1 VPGGKRQFK
10 AARPLQFSL
19 GFASLRFDKIG
30 SSARRLRRS
39 CPRALTCLSPPRVPP
54 SSLTSVKETTTMTI
68 EQQIEELRAEARNA
82 ETLQQR
88 RAIEAE
94 LALMI
99 AERDVILAELDGRID
114 PEPPF

>member
-1 VPGGKRQFK
+1 M
-10 AARPLQFSL
+10 
-19 GFASLRFDKIG
+19 
-30 SSARRLRRS
+30 
-39 CPRALTCLSPPRVPP
+39 
-54 SSLTSVKETTTMTI
+54 TT

-99 AERDVILAELDGRID
+99 AERDVIWAELDSRID

>member
-1 VPGGKRQFK
+1 M
-10 AARPLQFSL
+10 
-19 GFASLRFDKIG
+19 
-30 SSARRLRRS
+30 
-39 CPRALTCLSPPRVPP
+39 
-54 SSLTSVKETTTMTI
+54 TT